1 MMLQARRG
9 FTLVETMVAIVMLM
23 IVIGSLYG
31 VFRGANRSISS
42 TDEIADVYQTAR
54 ILLIEMNRELCSACQ
69 MPGVK
74 TSSLT
79 GKNTED
85 GENAPQRDTLTFLTI
100 AHSPVGEA
108 APAGDLCQVT
118 YAVMST
124 PSDRPIGL
132 FVDEDFYPGLDS
144 EAKEQQQ
151 PTRLSKLV
159 VGLNCKYLDGS
170 TGEWRDKWVDQKEMP
185 RAVRIELALKPERQ
199 GAKPIVVSST
209 ANLLAKSAAGAPE
222 TTGKEPA
229 GE

>member
-1 MMLQARRG
+1 MMPQARRG

-23 IVIGSLYG
+23 IVIGSIYG

-54 ILLIEMNRELCSACQ
+54 ILLIQMNRELCSAYQ
-69 MPGVK
+69 MPGAK

-79 GKNTED
+79 GKNTEG
-85 GENAPQRDTLTFLTI
+85 GENAPQRDTLTFLTT

-108 APAGDLCQVT
+108 EPAGDVCQVT

-144 EAKEQQQ
+144 EAKKQQ

-170 TGEWRDKWVDQKEMP
+170 TGEWRDEWVDQKEMP
-185 RAVRIELALKPERQ
+185 RAVRVELALKPERE
-199 GAKPIVVSST
+199 GAKPITVSST
-209 ANLLAKSAAGAPE
+209 ANLRAKSAAGEPE
-222 TTGKEPA
+222 TTGEEPA